1 MVFWVGSSLVMTT
14 DMVFGL
20 VKSKTGENS
29 PFCLQDVTAYFLAA
43 LCFKSGTWA
52 AGAAPLGTVE
62 AFDTTSF
69 NLKLDTAFR
78 F

>member
-1 MVFWVGSSLVMTT
+1 MVSWVGYSIVMTT
-14 DMVFGL
+14 VMVFGL
-20 VKSKTGENS
+20 LKSKTGENS
-29 PFCLQDVTAYFLAA
+29 QLCFWDITAHFLAA
-43 LCFKSGTWA
+43 LCFKSGTRA